1 MPGFR
6 LTTLALCRRINVKK
20 SVSSRDPHSPMG
32 CSQAKYTRHIHDQL
46 LLEDASN
53 AQLADAVKRQ
63 KSSRLVGEAQQT
75 ISPEV
80 RAGEE
85 FHLHQNAHN
94 RLTYHEFK
102 QVLFQMNFPPTR
114 KRQRKQL
121 FQLADEDG
129 DGEIT
134 REEFIHVFSQL
145 DVREEMREL
154 FDRAVV
160 GGTDVTK
167 ITPQQLYEFFLLT
180 APPDEPSGWTPPNL
194 KECKQMLH
202 GKDSATYYE
211 FRALLSDSASNH
223 VCNPNRL
230 FTVYQDMDRPLSH
243 YYINSSHNSYLDGNQ
258 TNSNSTPLAIKRA
271 LRLGVRVIELDVWDG
286 KLGPIVTHGHTMC
299 RPTTFELCI
308 KAVEETAFVASP
320 YPVILTI
327 ENHCTQNHQEMM
339 ATILHTVL
347 GDKLFKFH
355 NQEEKQ
361 GREILGDLLLRGPLE
376 WMSPFQLQNKVIIRD
391 KPKAL
396 HVRKTTVEPRRMM
409 QRGSK
414 LVLTKE
420 EQGMASPKHHLS
432 ASSSS
437 LRSLKSTK
445 KLGTQSGKLLAEE
458 DDDDEDYGDE
468 FYQEEEEEFVDEA
481 VENEGLA
488 DQAAARLEKTRQ
500 DVIKKF
506 TPASSSFRSV
516 LTSSPS
522 SSQLDSLM
530 TPPMVPNSPMKRE
543 KVTNSVPQLL
553 EITYIK
559 NVKLRVKEDAI
570 RKRPSVKPVSSSTS
584 LLMDQDFTGIHFTYP
599 PWRSSSSVGES
610 RMLKLVKPGQRSAG
624 LSSYAL
630 EHLIRCYPAGTRV
643 ESTNYDPCPA
653 WNAGIQIVALN
664 FQTNGR
670 SVWLNQGKF
679 MDNNASG
686 YVLKPNRMLNQRLC
700 GKPGKS
706 ETTSGSFWDLSFNP
720 REERADRLTLTM
732 LSAHW
737 LPKPLG
743 QNIQRSEVIDPF
755 VEISI
760 AGFDQDSNLQRTK
773 WVRKNGFDPQF
784 GEVFEFVLRKSELDL
799 ILFVV
804 KDKDTY
810 GEDFIAQ
817 NSFPVNLM
825 RPGYRALPMKRA
837 DSTPLPDA
845 FLFVKIEWERE
856 SVVIGSDGEGLPMQT
871 SFYSQRGASSR
882 KSTAM

>member
-1 MPGFR
+1 
-6 LTTLALCRRINVKK
+6 
-20 SVSSRDPHSPMG
+20 MG
-32 CSQAKYTRHIHDQL
+32 CAQAKYTRHVHDQL

-80 RAGEE
+80 RAAEE
-85 FHLHQNAHN
+85 FHLHQNAHE

-102 QVLFQMNFPPTR
+102 QVLFQMNFPPAR

-121 FQLADEDG
+121 FQAADADG

-134 REEFIHVFSQL
+134 REQFIEVFSQL

-154 FDRAVV
+154 FDRAVA
-160 GGTDVTK
+160 GGADANK

-180 APPDEPSGWTPPNL
+180 APPDEPSGWAPPNL
-194 KECKQMLH
+194 KECKQMLN
-202 GKDSATYYE
+202 GKESATYFE
-211 FRALLSDSASNH
+211 FRALLSDSAANH
-223 VCNPNRL
+223 VCNPSRL

-286 KLGPIVTHGHTMC
+286 KTGPMVTHGHTMC

-308 KAVEETAFVASP
+308 KAVDETAFVASP

-327 ENHCTQNHQEMM
+327 ENHCTQNYQEQM

-347 GDKLFKFH
+347 GDKLFLFH
-355 NQEEKQ
+355 RQEEKE
-361 GREILGDLLLRGPLE
+361 GKEILGDLLLRGPLE
-376 WMSPFQLQNKVIIRD
+376 WMSPAQLLNKVVIRD

-414 LVLTKE
+414 LVLTRE
-420 EQGMASPKHHLS
+420 ERGMASPKHHRPQS
-432 ASSSS
+432 PFASSSS
-437 LRSLKSTK
+437 SFTSSGSLKSTK
-445 KLGTQSGKLLAEE
+445 KPQSAKLLTEE
-458 DDDDEDYGDE
+458 DDDDDEDEDYG
-468 FYQEEEEEFVDEA
+468 QEVYEEEEFVDEV

-488 DQAAARLEKTRQ
+488 DQAVARLEKTRQ

-506 TPASSSFRSV
+506 TPSSSFRSAIP
-516 LTSSPS
+516 SPS
-522 SSQLDSLM
+522 SASSQLVAAAAAAA
-530 TPPMVPNSPMKRE
+530 PVVPSSPARRE

-559 NVKLRVKEDAI
+559 NVKLRVTEDAI
-570 RKRPSVKPVSSSTS
+570 RKRPSVKPGSSAAS
-584 LLMDQDFTGIHFTYP
+584 LFMEQDFAGIHFTYP

-686 YVLKPNRMLNQRLC
+686 YVLKPSSMLNQRVC
-700 GKPGKS
+700 GRPGKPDAGVA
-706 ETTSGSFWDLSFNP
+706 GGAFWDLSFNP
-720 REERADRLTLTM
+720 REERADRLTLTV

-743 QNIQRSEVIDPF
+743 QNAQRSEVIDPF

-760 AGFDQDSNLQRTK
+760 AGFDQDSSVQKTR
-773 WVRKNGFDPQF
+773 WVTKNGFDPHF

-799 ILFVV
+799 VLIVI

-845 FLFVKIEWERE
+845 FLFVKVEWERD
-856 SVVIGSDGEGLPMQT
+856 SVVIGSDSGTLPAQT
-871 SFYSQRGASSR
+871 SFRSNRAASSR
-882 KSTAM
+882 KSLL